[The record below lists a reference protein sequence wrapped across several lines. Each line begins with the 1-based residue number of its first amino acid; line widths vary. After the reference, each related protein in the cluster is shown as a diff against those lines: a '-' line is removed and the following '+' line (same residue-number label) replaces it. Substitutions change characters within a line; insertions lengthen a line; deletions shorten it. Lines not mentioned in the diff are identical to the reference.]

1 MKLFPLNL
9 ALKCEVVLNSRT
21 KCQSGPHKP
30 DCSEQDHEEP
40 NHCLHHQIMCS
51 SGILHGAES
60 KFLTN
65 ILGPPI
71 DPIFKH
77 RKIQKREHSM
87 TDVDTI
93 FFGGGTLSIV

>member
-9 ALKCEVVLNSRT
+9 ALKCEVILNSCT
-21 KCQSGPHKP
+21 KCQSGPRKP
-30 DCSEQDHEEP
+30 DCSEPEHVEP
-40 NHCLHHQIMCS
+40 NHGLHHQIMRS
-51 SGILHGAES
+51 SGILNGAES

-87 TDVDTI
+87 TDVN
-93 FFGGGTLSIV
+93 